1 MESPGD
7 GLYPSWWP
15 SAEYRAGEMRRVG
28 GGEAGTERGVTGDY
42 WIKGKIPSHRIP
54 KELEERWD
62 FLRHIG

>member
-28 GGEAGTERGVTGDY
+28 GGEAGIERGVTGDY
-42 WIKGKIPSHRIP
+42 WIKGKYLPT
-54 KELEERWD
+54 E
-62 FLRHIG
+62 FLKNWRRDGTSCIT